1 MPVNNETINKNLYDV
16 LRSRGYDPISLDSK
30 GDPTDEI
37 ENADVFRFTYKDIDR
52 RKKGQAWVTVEGNE
66 LVLYVNDNFVENPD
80 FENFSQFMKRW
91 SQKRL
96 LGFKITNKDH
106 LIGDMKKRT
115 VMKKKDG
122 LNEGYYPLTKKSSY
136 SDNIPQVK
144 MIIQHTRQLEEGEQ
158 RYRNVDKIFVENAS
172 GERFLVP
179 TTRPGLARVYARHIA
194 EGGTPYDDKAKHIT
208 TLIEEYSKMA
218 GFVRAT
224 RNGQF
229 NESALKLVNEGL
241 LHYNN
246 LRMTLQGMTSHRGY
260 NKYFESYTPMLNEE
274 TDDTTTINEL
284 FVQEKLDPRIESV
297 LPILN
302 RLNKNITEMSEVKE
316 LEEWAT
322 DVTGEQVDE
331 MFHGGFGG
339 QSKFTKVKKPKASAP
354 KKNDEVKKELAR
366 LKNLLLS
373 GDESEKD
380 YARGEI
386 ARLKGKMDE
395 GMGDDPTVKRLAAM
409 DKLRKAGDLATLKNK
424 AGQQQAGSAAAK
436 YYKDKVT
443 KAEKPADKEVPDFL
457 KKESVSEG
465 EERPYVC
472 VHARKG
478 KYECTASSSYAA
490 AQKAAQHWKLKSTA
504 GIDAH
509 LADVVHKPVNEGTL
523 IGGIFSR
530 KPEEVK
536 AALEKLRQIK
546 TLPAKG
552 ATKVLG
558 NIVFD
563 DELYD
568 IVAEYEI
575 NKPDTDMMK
584 VPAFVKRLRYLT
596 GWAKEEQ
603 SDKSL
608 DEGDVVPF
616 GTKPMGMSDEVA
628 AKKIAAKLL
637 GTPDITIPKLKS
649 YIVKYLPMVGKSP
662 KDVEHLTAL
671 VYHHLHA
678 DDDLVEDLGPEQKK
692 VGQLGPT
699 EKVKNNNIGKLVG
712 ANESAEL
719 ETLKA
724 LSGIK

>member
-16 LRSRGYDPISLDSK
+16 LKSRGYDPVPLDSK

-37 ENADVFRFTYKDIDR
+37 ENSDVFRFTYKDIDR
-52 RKKGQAWVTVEGNE
+52 RKKGQAWATVEGNE
-66 LVLYVNDNFVENPD
+66 LVLYIDDSFTKNPE
-80 FENFSQFMKRW
+80 FEGFTQFMKRW

-136 SDNIPQVK
+136 SDSIPQVK

-158 RYRNVDKIFVENAS
+158 RYRNIAKIFVENAN

-179 TTRPGLARVYARHIA
+179 TNRPGLARVYARHIA

-274 TDDTTTINEL
+274 SDSDTTINEL

-297 LPILN
+297 LPILT

-322 DVTGEQVDE
+322 NVTEGEERPYVCVHAKKGTHECKATSSYAAAQKAAQHWGLKSTAGINAHLADIEHKPVDE

-339 QSKFTKVKKPKASAP
+339 QSKFTKVKKPKVSAP

-373 GDESEKD
+373 GDESEKE
-380 YARGEI
+380 YARDEI
-386 ARLKGKMDE
+386 ARLKDEQLEEGLGKALLTGAALIAALWGINKFDAE
-395 GMGDDPTVKRLAAM
+395 TVYKHSKQLQQLEQFHTQAVQ
-409 DKLRKAGDLATLKNK
+409 AGDMKK
-424 AGQQQAGSAAAK
+424 A
-436 YYKDKVT
+436 
-443 KAEKPADKEVPDFL
+443 KELEQRIINHKTRLELGYGDVKGPT
-457 KKESVSEG
+457 G
-465 EERPYVC
+465 EPR
-472 VHARKG
+472 
-478 KYECTASSSYAA
+478 
-490 AQKAAQHWKLKSTA
+490 
-504 GIDAH
+504 
-509 LADVVHKPVNEGTL
+509 DVVYEGTMAH
-523 IGGIFSR
+523 GIFSNDP
-530 KPEEVK
+530 KV
-536 AALEKLRQIK
+536 AAASLEKLKQIK
-546 TLPAKG
+546 SLQAKDAG
-552 ATKVLG
+552 DVLRD
-558 NIVFD
+558 ILFD
-563 DELYD
+563 DELWD
-568 IVAEYEI
+568 IIDEYNE
-575 NKPDTDMMK
+575 KRPDADLMK
-584 VPAFVKRLRYLT
+584 EVPFLRRLKYLV
-596 GWAKEEQ
+596 GWAKEDMQNVNEAPGAETLAHNQ
-603 SDKSL
+603 DTAEKN
-608 DEGDVVPF
+608 
-616 GTKPMGMSDEVA
+616 
-628 AKKIAAKLL
+628 
-637 GTPDITIPKLKS
+637 LKAFDLAEDS
-649 YIVKYLPMVGKSP
+649 EE
-662 KDVEHLTAL
+662 DVEEGLNPA
-671 VYHHLHA
+671 
-678 DDDLVEDLGPEQKK
+678 QKR

-699 EKVKNNNIGKLVG
+699 EKAKKISPVLGKEPKQHPFKGKLVG
-712 ANESAEL
+712 ASESVEL
-719 ETLKA
+719 NAIKK
-724 LSGIK
+724 LSGL